1 MVIDPVGK
9 VTIQGGKLWIDN
21 GAVKN
26 WLHDTG
32 NISQKGTVSHITSR
46 EQEIIA
52 CICRGLSN
60 DEIARR
66 LTLSPHTVKTHLYA
80 IFKKLNVT
88 SRSKLMAHATHG
100 PREVSV

>member
-1 MVIDPVGK
+1 MDR
-9 VTIQGGKLWIDN
+9 QR
-21 GAVKN
+21 GAVKG

-32 NISQKGTVSHITSR
+32 NISQKGKVSHITSR

-52 CICRGLSN
+52 CICRRLSN

-66 LTLSPHTVKTHLYA
+66 LTLSPHTVKTHRSN
-80 IFKKLNVT
+80 IFSKLNVT
-88 SRSKLMAHATHG
+88 SRSKLMALATHR